1 MNKKI
6 YRYGV
11 RFPIRTTA
19 FITLTRKEKDIPVK
33 DLIFS
38 ISQDELLACEDWDDL
53 QHERINIYEDA
64 KWMLEQFKNH
74 YFKINELDT
83 SITDIQEDDFEIL
96 EVEEDEASDS
106 EIMEMLQDKL
116 HKLQLKQNF
125 QRTSSTREENE

>member
-64 KWMLEQFKNH
+64 KRMLEQFKNH

-106 EIMEMLQDKL
+106 ELIEMLQAKL
-116 HKLQLKQNF
+116 HKLQQK

>member
-1 MNKKI
+1 MSKKI

-106 EIMEMLQDKL
+106 EIIEMLQAKL
-116 HKLQLKQNF
+116 HRLQQK